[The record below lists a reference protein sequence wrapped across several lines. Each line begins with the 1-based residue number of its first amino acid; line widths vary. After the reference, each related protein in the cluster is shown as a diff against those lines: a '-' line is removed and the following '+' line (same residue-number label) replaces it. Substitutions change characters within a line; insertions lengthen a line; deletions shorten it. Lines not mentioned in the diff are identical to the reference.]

1 MFKKKHKSIPS
12 TLSGFTLIE
21 TIVSIGLISLVLAV
35 FVSTVASSLRL
46 SGTGNQ
52 RYIASKIA
60 QEGMELFQS
69 KRNNNVICIENSS
82 TTPCAIPDALYLNP
96 LGGEKDWRYSLYE
109 RTVGNKDLPPMPPW
123 RPNSYEIDGNNTASL
138 LVGAS
143 LTDFNAT
150 RYLCQDVVSN
160 RFTYCGIPAQ
170 YVKGRFTREIRVS
183 PDPTPPRS
191 EVWSPLRVEV
201 IVSWDS
207 RAGGARQSVSV
218 EKHLFGT
225 QP

>member
-1 MFKKKHKSIPS
+1 MFEKKRKSMPYAN
-12 TLSGFTLIE
+12 SGFTLIE

-35 FVSTVASSLRL
+35 LVSTVASSLRL

-69 KRNNNVICIENSS
+69 KRNNNVICIENNA
-82 TTPCAIPDALYLNP
+82 TTPCNAIPDALYLNP

-109 RTVGNKDLPPMPPW
+109 RTVGNKELPPMAPW

-138 LVGAS
+138 LASAS
-143 LTDFNAT
+143 LADFNAT
-150 RYLCQDVVSN
+150 HYLCQDTVSN
-160 RFTYCGIPAQ
+160 RFTYCGTPI
-170 YVKGRFTREIRVS
+170 KGNFTREIRVT
-183 PDPTPPRS
+183 PDSVTAGGGW
-191 EVWSPLRVEV
+191 VWLPLRVEV

-207 RAGGARQSVSV
+207 RAGGSRQSISV